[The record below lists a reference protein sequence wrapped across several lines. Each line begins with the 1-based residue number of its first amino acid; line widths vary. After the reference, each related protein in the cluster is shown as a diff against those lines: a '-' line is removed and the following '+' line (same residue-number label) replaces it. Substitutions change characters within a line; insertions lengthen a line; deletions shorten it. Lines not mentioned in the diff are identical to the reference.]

1 VRRTPRR
8 SEYDAC
14 RSDSTEDLLFFL
26 DYAARDEAFCA
37 ITSRAVE
44 VLEWVWSR
52 SGDDVLTVLPGFL
65 LCPDW
70 VFCMK
75 GLVSEWADTASEEQ
89 LKLARQ
95 IDSVDHSAL
104 YRSSDHYMQV
114 RELRDK
120 PYDMGERRI
129 WTNGGYMTSSIR
141 LTYEDKDRTEV
152 GKQGVKTN

>member
-37 ITSRAVE
+37 ITSRAFE

-75 GLVSEWADTASEEQ
+75 GLVSEWADTASEGHTVRIPGSTLE
-89 LKLARQ
+89 LF
-95 IDSVDHSAL
+95 VDISAL
-104 YRSSDHYMQV
+104 SNANTVVHSFQISGNVEKRQ
-114 RELRDK
+114 
-120 PYDMGERRI
+120 
-129 WTNGGYMTSSIR
+129 
-141 LTYEDKDRTEV
+141 
-152 GKQGVKTN
+152 